1 MSYAASF
8 IEGKLVSFDPE
19 NKESYEASYN
29 EFASELKGLVN
40 QVIEIIGTI
49 PSQNRK
55 IITTHESLG
64 YLEAKFGLEV
74 LSTIIPSLNSANEIS
89 PQDLG
94 EVIEVIE
101 DNKVKVIFIES
112 EAPSVY
118 AETIVSETGIK
129 AVKGLWVETLKQDQ
143 TYADFLIEAVTLI
156 AENTQELD

>member
-94 EVIEVIE
+94 EVIE